1 MEKSKWKTKLFK
13 DTKQKRILA
22 YLKKEA
28 HKELMEDA
36 ASEEELIQKQER
48 STEIFGKEIET
59 CEKSEVG
66 KQQTSEQNK
75 VESGQMIKDLK
86 QHKEYDRKD
95 NNSGVSGYKSNEDE
109 TNIQ

>member
-13 DTKQKRILA
+13 DTKQKRMLA

-28 HKELMEDA
+28 DKELMEDA
-36 ASEEELIQKQER
+36 ASEEELIQKRER
-48 STEIFGKEIET
+48 STKIFGKEIET
-59 CEKSEVG
+59 CEKSETG

-86 QHKEYDRKD
+86 QHEEYDRKD
-95 NNSGVSGYKSNEDE
+95 NNSGVSGNKSNENE